1 MRSRVED
8 RKGSCGTW
16 EKSVLRNKIIFLG
29 TLIIFKNIRNE
40 TLTQQ
45 WGRSAGRC
53 PLILGWQAAVS

>member
-1 MRSRVED
+1 MRCRVED
-8 RKGSCGTW
+8 RNGSCGTW
-16 EKSVLRNKIIFLG
+16 EMSFLRKKIIFSSA
-29 TLIIFKNIRNE
+29 LITFKNIRNE